1 MAALEKPKI
10 LIVDDIEVNLILL
23 ETVLRKEDAV
33 ILRASSGF
41 AALEISE
48 VNDLALII
56 LDVSMPGMNG
66 FELAER
72 IRNQKN
78 NSLTPIIFVSA
89 VLYDQ
94 QSIVKGYQSGAVDYL
109 TKPFRNEVL
118 LGKVRMFLSIH
129 KQNREIQQTSL
140 ALKESVDRY
149 QKAENTLMFR
159 YQLERIISLASARF
173 SGKFDIDSSLQFM
186 LSDLAQL
193 LNAADALFFTLDGLK
208 SVSLMS
214 SSDQKSKSLPEPSDS
229 FVKALFSARDNCN
242 VLIYSTSENNQW
254 YSPGNKFETN
264 TDGNGIAIPVNL
276 SDKPYGCILIK
287 GCNDIDLFEH
297 QDVCSLGVFGTI
309 SGNALERAYTR
320 LELEKSEQKY
330 RSYIENAPDCILVT
344 EITGEIVE
352 INNAAIHLF
361 GIEANELF
369 KYNLKELLQTENV
382 TGQYPDFEGLL
393 INKKSQAEFFVNK
406 GKSTLIVKAESVQ
419 LPDGKFLIFC
429 SDITATREMEKH
441 LIHTERMV
449 GIGEMATGIAHEI
462 NQPLNTISF
471 GIDNLMQAITNKQ
484 ADENYIKEKSRKIFE
499 GIHRMRTIID
509 HVRTFSRSND
519 DYINSEFSLN
529 ESITNAI
536 SLVSEQYKNH
546 GILIETR
553 LAADQEVTISGNTFK
568 MEQVILNLLSNSKDS
583 FDEMKPSENQ
593 TFSPKIEV
601 LSQKTDGLIRVT
613 VSDNG
618 SGISAEHMEH
628 ITAPFFTTKEPG
640 KGTGL
645 GLSISYGIVK
655 EHKGE
660 ISFKSETGK
669 GTTVT
674 LEFRINDRQ
683 TDQ

>member
-41 AALEISE
+41 EALEISA

-72 IRNQKN
+72 IRNQEN

-89 VLYDQ
+89 ILYDQ

-129 KQNREIQQTSL
+129 QQNREIQRTSQ
-140 ALKESVDRY
+140 ALKDVVDRY
-149 QKAENTLMFR
+149 QKAEQTLLFR

-173 SGKFDIDSSLQFM
+173 SGKFDIDGSLQFM
-186 LSDLAQL
+186 LGDLARL
-193 LNAADALFFTLDGLK
+193 LNAADASFFTLDGLK
-208 SVSLMS
+208 SVSLVS
-214 SSDQKSKSLPEPSDS
+214 SPEQKSDALPEPKDS
-229 FVKALFSARDNCN
+229 FIKALFSARDNCS
-242 VLIYSTSENNQW
+242 VLIYSTSEHNHW
-254 YSPGNKFETN
+254 YSPGDKTG
-264 TDGNGIAIPVNL
+264 TITGQPGIAIPVNL
-276 SDKPYGCILIK
+276 SDSPYGCILIR
-287 GCNDIDLFEH
+287 GCEDIGQFE
-297 QDVCSLGVFGTI
+297 QKDICSLGVFGTI
-309 SGNALERAYTR
+309 TGNALERAYTR

-330 RSYIENAPDCILVT
+330 RSYIENAPDGILVA
-344 EITGEIVE
+344 EVTGEIIE
-352 INNAAIHLF
+352 MNGTALQLF
-361 GIEANELF
+361 GLEANEIH
-369 KYNLKELLQTENV
+369 KHNLNALLQTENL
-382 TGQYPDFEGLL
+382 TGQYPGFEGLL
-393 INKKSQAEFFVNK
+393 VNEKSQAEFFVIK
-406 GKSTLIVKAESVQ
+406 GRLTLIVKAESVQ
-419 LPDGKFLIFC
+419 LPDGKYLIFC

-471 GIDNLMQAITNKQ
+471 GIDNLMQAITTNQ

-519 DYINSEFSLN
+519 GYINSAFSVN
-529 ESITNAI
+529 ESILNAI

-546 GILIETR
+546 GIQIETK
-553 LAADQEVTISGNTFK
+553 LAEDKEVTINGNTYK
-568 MEQVILNLLSNSKDS
+568 IEQVILNLLSNSKDS
-583 FDEMKPSENQ
+583 IDEKIQ
-593 TFSPKIEV
+593 AGDQKCSPKIEV
-601 LSQKTDGLIRVT
+601 ESLNIKGRIRVT

-618 SGISAEHMEH
+618 LGIAEEHIEH

-645 GLSISYGIVK
+645 GLSISYGIIR
-655 EHKGE
+655 EHHGE
-660 ISFKSETGK
+660 ITFRSEPGA
-669 GTTVT
+669 GTTVS
-674 LEFRINDRQ
+674 LEFQGNDRK
-683 TDQ
+683 TVK